1 MNGWINLHALWQI
14 VVLGLVCGAGLPAL
28 FAVGLVA
35 LNMSGN
41 RVQAAG
47 AGGGVGGA
55 TTESDESRVYG
66 GNPGGLV
73 AACLCFAIVLAAIGY
88 GIYLIVASSHG
99 S

>member
-1 MNGWINLHALWQI
+1 MNDWVNWHALWQI
-14 VVLGLVCGAGLPAL
+14 VALGLVCGAGLPAL

-35 LNMSGN
+35 LNTGN
-41 RVQAAG
+41 RVQTAG
-47 AGGGVGGA
+47 AGGAGG

-66 GNPGGLV
+66 GNPVGLV
-73 AACLCFAIVLAAIGY
+73 AACLCFAIVLGAIGY

>member
-1 MNGWINLHALWQI
+1 MNDWVNWHALWQI

-35 LNMSGN
+35 LNSGN
-41 RVQAAG
+41 RVQTAG
-47 AGGGVGGA
+47 AGGVGG
-55 TTESDESRVYG
+55 TESDESRVYG
-66 GNPGGLV
+66 GNPVGLV
-73 AACLCFAIVLAAIGY
+73 AACLCVAIVLGAIGY

>member
-1 MNGWINLHALWQI
+1 MNGWVNWHALWQI

-41 RVQAAG
+41 RVQTAG
-47 AGGGVGGA
+47 AGGGA
-55 TTESDESRVYG
+55 TTESDDGQVYG
-66 GNPGGLV
+66 GNPVGLV
-73 AACLCFAIVLAAIGY
+73 AAGLCFAIVLGAIGY